1 MSNTNENEKDTTYNG
16 WTNYET
22 WHYVLIQ
29 DAQTNK
35 YNGTINY
42 ITQLIQDNP
51 TMSRDEL
58 KYNLADLLKEA
69 HEEKAYDVQDILEK
83 YAQKDDDINI
93 FIQAVINNPKEINW
107 DEVSETWLRRYEEN
121 YNLKIGAK

>member
-1 MSNTNENEKDTTYNG
+1 MSNTNENEKDTKYNG
-16 WTNYET
+16 WANYET
-22 WHYVLIQ
+22 WHYVLVQ
-29 DAQTNK
+29 DQTNK
-35 YNGTINY
+35 YNETMNY
-42 ITQLIQDNP
+42 ITELIQDNP

-58 KYNLADLLKEA
+58 KYELANTLKEV

-83 YAQKDDDINI
+83 YAEHDDDINI
-93 FIQAVINNPKEINW
+93 FIQAVINNPQEIKW